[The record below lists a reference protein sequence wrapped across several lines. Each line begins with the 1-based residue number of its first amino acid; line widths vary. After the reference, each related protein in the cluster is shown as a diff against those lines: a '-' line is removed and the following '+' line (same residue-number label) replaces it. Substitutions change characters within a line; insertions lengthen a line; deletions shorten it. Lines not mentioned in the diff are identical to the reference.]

1 MANDK
6 NSSGIP
12 GYTATPEQAAAY
24 DLQPHL
30 VNMLLTEPFF
40 AELMRGVT
48 KIRDDKMPTAGVCG
62 KDGEL

>member
-40 AELMRGVT
+40 AELMRV
-48 KIRDDKMPTAGVCG
+48 
-62 KDGEL
+62 